1 MNNREEKSDMA
12 RQFVCSKTEPIVQTA
27 KGKLRG
33 FLLDGTYTF
42 HGIKYAKAK
51 RFKMPEEIEPWEGV
65 RDALSYGFVCPLLKG
80 EIPWGEI
87 MIPHRYWPV
96 SEDCLSLNIW
106 TQSIRPD
113 AKKPVMVWFHGGGY
127 TTGSSIEHVAYDGEN
142 MSKFGDVVVVTV
154 NHRLNILGYLNL
166 SAFGEEY
173 KNSAN
178 AGNADLVSALEWIHK
193 NIVNF
198 GGDPENV
205 TIFGQSG
212 GGMKV
217 WNLMQ
222 TPSADGLFH
231 KAIVESGCADGSIAD
246 SAAKDDGTQIVNAL
260 LKELGFDSVK
270 ALETVPYYRLAEA
283 YNKVSPALEKEGAY
297 VGCSPI
303 ENDFYLGNPCS
314 VGFTE
319 HAKTIPVLIGTV
331 FGELAFGPAVSKKY
345 ELEEKDIRPMIEKK
359 YGKASDQLIDL
370 FKRTYP
376 EKKLTDLLV
385 LDSVF
390 RAPTKEFIKAKSA
403 HLESSVFS
411 FLFAYEFPYDGGKP
425 AWHCSEIPYVFHNAD
440 KVPVNNTDSSDRLQD
455 QIFFAFINFARSGNP
470 NHPGLPTWPAC
481 KPGDEATMVFDRN
494 CEVRHNFDNEL
505 IALHAEASKSLPEET
520 GPVLH

>member
-1 MNNREEKSDMA
+1 
-12 RQFVCSKTEPIVQTA
+12 
-27 KGKLRG
+27 
-33 FLLDGTYTF
+33 
-42 HGIKYAKAK
+42 
-51 RFKMPEEIEPWEGV
+51 MPEEIEPWEGV

-260 LKELGFDSVK
+260 LKGLGFESAGDGS
-270 ALETVPYYRLAEA
+270 LLP
-283 YNKVSPALEKEGAY
+283 
-297 VGCSPI
+297 VGR
-303 ENDFYLGNPCS
+303 G
-314 VGFTE
+314 
-319 HAKTIPVLIGTV
+319 
-331 FGELAFGPAVSKKY
+331 
-345 ELEEKDIRPMIEKK
+345 
-359 YGKASDQLIDL
+359 
-370 FKRTYP
+370 
-376 EKKLTDLLV
+376 
-385 LDSVF
+385 
-390 RAPTKEFIKAKSA
+390 
-403 HLESSVFS
+403 
-411 FLFAYEFPYDGGKP
+411 
-425 AWHCSEIPYVFHNAD
+425 
-440 KVPVNNTDSSDRLQD
+440 LQ
-455 QIFFAFINFARSGNP
+455 
-470 NHPGLPTWPAC
+470 
-481 KPGDEATMVFDRN
+481 
-494 CEVRHNFDNEL
+494 
-505 IALHAEASKSLPEET
+505 
-520 GPVLH
+520 